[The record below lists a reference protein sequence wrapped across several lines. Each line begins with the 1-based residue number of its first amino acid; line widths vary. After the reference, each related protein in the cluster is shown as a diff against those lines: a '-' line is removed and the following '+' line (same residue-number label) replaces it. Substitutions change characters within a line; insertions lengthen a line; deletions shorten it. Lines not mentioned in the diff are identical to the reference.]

1 MNGEPVSSR
10 EILAVFTD
18 RHSGH
23 AKFLG
28 GEVEARTFLNMI
40 IEDRLLIQEAYNI
53 GLDTD
58 PEVSKIVSEFEATKA
73 TKYLIWNELE
83 KKANPTKDEVRAA
96 WKEHLNFFVKV
107 RQISVD
113 TKAEAEEVRAALR
126 GGADFEAL
134 AKSCS
139 RSDSRFHNG
148 HALVNWGQLDPEW
161 ERVVFA
167 MQPGEISPPI
177 PTPDG
182 YDVIILDDRVDAPQ
196 ADFDKISGQIEIT
209 LRRRKYDELAN
220 AWSAELRRKYH
231 VADAPLDRTPSALLR
246 VLKTAPDTVVATW
259 DGGGSLKIKDTFN
272 ADELKAWT
280 ELSPVRA
287 QHEIEGRIRATLND
301 PLVMLEV
308 KERKIAAVPEIAT
321 DVQRYREYI
330 MESVLFRDHIFH
342 DVKVTP
348 DDLKTYYDA
357 HKGEFIDVEQRRVSQ
372 ILVGTEAEAAKLHAK
387 LAGGADFEELAKTS
401 SRDMVSARSG
411 GDLGWITAEK
421 VPPSFKAVLT
431 LGKGELTKPV
441 HTSLGWHII
450 KVTDIKAP
458 RQLTM
463 DEAKD
468 ALQKKVLDAKQRA
481 ARGEWVE
488 KLRAA
493 AKIEIS
499 DAGIQQFV
507 KENEFKGDAP
517 PQHGVQ

>member
-40 IEDRLLIQEAYNI
+40 IEDKLLIQEAYNI

-58 PEVSKIVSEFEATKA
+58 PEVTKIVNEYESSKA
-73 TKYLIWNELE
+73 TKYLIWSELE
-83 KKANPTKDEVRAA
+83 KKSTPTKEQIRAA
-96 WKEHLNFFVKV
+96 WKEQLNFFVKV

-113 TKAEAEEVRAALR
+113 TKQEAEEVRRALL
-126 GGADFEAL
+126 GGADFDAL

-139 RSDSRFHNG
+139 QSQSRFHGG
-148 HALVNWGQLDPEW
+148 HAIVNWGQLDPEW

-167 MQPGEISPPI
+167 MQPGEISAPI

-196 ADFDKISGQIEIT
+196 AELEKISGQIEVT
-209 LRRRKYDELAN
+209 LRKRKYDELAA
-220 AWSAELRRKYH
+220 AWSAELRQKYH
-231 VADAPLDRTPSALLR
+231 VADASLDRTPAALLR
-246 VLKTAPDTVVATW
+246 TLIKAPDTVLATW
-259 DGGGSLKIKDTFN
+259 DGGGSLKIKDTFT
-272 ADELKAWT
+272 ADELKAWS
-280 ELSPVRA
+280 ELPPVRA
-287 QHEIEGRIRATLND
+287 QHEVEGRIRATLND
-301 PLVMLEV
+301 PLVTLEV

-342 DVKVTP
+342 DLKITP
-348 DDLKTYYDA
+348 EDLKKYYDE
-357 HKGEFIDVEQRRVSQ
+357 HRGEFVDVEQRRVSQ
-372 ILVGTEAEAAKLHAK
+372 ILVASEADAAKLHAK
-387 LAGGADFEELAKTS
+387 LASGADFEELAKTS

-421 VPPSFKAVLT
+421 VPASLKAVLT
-431 LGKGELTKPV
+431 LGKGEYTKPI

-450 KVTDIKAP
+450 KVTDIKSP
-458 RQLTM
+458 RQLTI
-463 DEAKD
+463 DEAKE
-468 ALQKKVLDAKQRA
+468 ALQKKALDAKQRS
-481 ARGEWVE
+481 ARAEWVT

-499 DAGIQQFV
+499 DVAIKQFV